1 LVGRRGNGVADVE
14 TNAGDV
20 SMTIDKKQ
28 RIALVIGSGSVKCAA
43 ALGLMKVF
51 ERENIQVDMV
61 VGCSGGAIYAALIAL
76 GWPVQKAT
84 EATLRMWTRE
94 LTGKRNPKAILQL
107 AFPRLFKFDET
118 FGLIDDRLINQRLR
132 TGFDD
137 ATFAQA
143 RIPLF
148 VTATDLYS
156 GEQVVMSEGSVAE
169 AVRASMS
176 IPYIFPPYRVNG
188 RFLVDGYQSDPLPIG
203 VAIKEG
209 ADIIIALGFESPYQE
224 RITSLM
230 RYNFQISSVTSNNLL
245 KTNFAFHNLAH
256 HSEIIPILPE
266 FKYHIKLFDTDKLP
280 YVIEEGERA
289 AQGQLPY
296 IKELL
301 DR

>member
-1 LVGRRGNGVADVE
+1 VE
-14 TNAGDV
+14 
-20 SMTIDKKQ
+20 
-28 RIALVIGSGSVKCAA
+28 
-43 ALGLMKVF
+43 
-51 ERENIQVDMV
+51 
-61 VGCSGGAIYAALIAL
+61 
-76 GWPVQKAT
+76 KAT

-94 LTGKRNPKAILQL
+94 VTSKRSTRAMLQL
-107 AFPRLFKFDET
+107 VLPWIFKFDET
-118 FGLIDDRLINQRLR
+118 FGLIDDALINRRLR
-132 TGFDD
+132 AGFDG

-148 VTATDLYS
+148 VTATDLYT
-156 GEQVVMSEGSVAE
+156 GEQVVISEGSVAE
-169 AVRASMS
+169 AVRASVS
-176 IPYIFPPYRVNG
+176 IPYIFPPYKLNG

-224 RITSLM
+224 HITSLM

-266 FKYHIKLFDTDKLP
+266 FKYRIKLFDTDKLP

-289 AQGQLPY
+289 AEKQLPY
-296 IKELL
+296 LKGLL
-301 DR
+301 QGGN

>member
-1 LVGRRGNGVADVE
+1 MMIEKNRPRV
-14 TNAGDV
+14 
-20 SMTIDKKQ
+20 
-28 RIALVIGSGSVKCAA
+28 ALVIGSGSVKCAA
-43 ALGLMKVF
+43 ALGLMKVL
-51 ERENIQVDMV
+51 ERESIAVDMV

-76 GWPVQKAT
+76 GWSVEKAT
-84 EATLRMWTRE
+84 ETTLRMWTRE
-94 LTGKRNPKAILQL
+94 VTSKRSARAMLQL
-107 AFPRLFKFDET
+107 ILPWVFKFDET
-118 FGLIDDRLINQRLR
+118 FGLIDDSLINRRLR
-132 TGFDD
+132 AGYDG
-137 ATFAQA
+137 ATFAQT

-176 IPYIFPPYRVNG
+176 IPFIFPPYKVGDRYMI
-188 RFLVDGYQSDPLPIG
+188 DGYQSDPLPIG

-224 RITSLM
+224 NITSLM

-266 FKYHIKLFDTDKLP
+266 FKHRIKLFDTDKLP

-289 AQGQLPY
+289 AEEQLPY
-296 IKELL
+296 IKGLL
-301 DR
+301 NG

>member
-1 LVGRRGNGVADVE
+1 MSN
-14 TNAGDV
+14 
-20 SMTIDKKQ
+20 SK

-51 ERENIQVDMV
+51 ERENIAVDMV

-76 GWPVQKAT
+76 GWPVEKAT
-84 EATLRMWTRE
+84 ETTLRMWTRE
-94 LTGKRNPKAILQL
+94 VTAKRSTKAMLQL
-107 AFPRLFKFDET
+107 VLPWIFKFDET
-118 FGLIDDRLINQRLR
+118 FGLIDDSLINRRLR
-132 TGFDD
+132 AGYDG
-137 ATFAQA
+137 ATFAQT

-148 VTATDLYS
+148 VTATDLYN

-176 IPYIFPPYRVNG
+176 IPYIFPPYKVNG
-188 RFLVDGYQSDPLPIG
+188 RFLIDGYQSDPLPIG

-224 RITSLM
+224 QITSLM

-245 KTNFAFHNLAH
+245 KTNFSFHNLAH

-266 FKYHIKLFDTDKLP
+266 FKYRVKLFDTDKLP

-289 AQGQLPY
+289 AEQQLPY

>member
-1 LVGRRGNGVADVE
+1 MPPLKNKPRV
-14 TNAGDV
+14 
-20 SMTIDKKQ
+20 
-28 RIALVIGSGSVKCAA
+28 ALVIGSGSVKCAA

-51 ERENIQVDMV
+51 ERENIAVDMV

-84 EATLRMWTRE
+84 EATLSMWTHD
-94 LTGKRNPKAILQL
+94 LTAKRNIRAMLQL
-107 AFPRLFKFDET
+107 GLPWIFKFDET
-118 FGLIDDRLINQRLR
+118 FGLVDDRLLTRRLHA
-132 TGFDD
+132 GFGG
-137 ATFAQA
+137 ATFAQT

-148 VTATDLYS
+148 ITATDLFT
-156 GEQVVMSEGSVAE
+156 GEQVVMSDGFVAE
-169 AVRASMS
+169 AIRASIS
-176 IPYIFPPYRVNG
+176 IPYIFPPYKVNG
-188 RFLVDGYQSDPLPIG
+188 RFLIDGYQSDPLPIG

-224 RITSLM
+224 HVTSLM

-289 AQGQLPY
+289 AEQELPY
-296 IKELL
+296 IRKLL
-301 DR
+301 EQ